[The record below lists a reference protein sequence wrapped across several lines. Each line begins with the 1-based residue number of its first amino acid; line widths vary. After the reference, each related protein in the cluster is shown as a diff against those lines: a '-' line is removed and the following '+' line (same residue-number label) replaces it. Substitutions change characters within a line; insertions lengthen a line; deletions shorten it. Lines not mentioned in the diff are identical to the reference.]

1 MNPTPLE
8 ESSVGQ
14 AMNFTYRRPI
24 DCYAIQCADSR
35 NRRSLRWHMT
45 IEIARTYVYR
55 VCRMADD
62 GTAFLKEA
70 AMAKL

>member
-1 MNPTPLE
+1 
-8 ESSVGQ
+8 
-14 AMNFTYRRPI
+14 
-24 DCYAIQCADSR
+24 
-35 NRRSLRWHMT
+35 MT